1 MVWLLA
7 LAFAANI
14 EASPDDA
21 RLHAPSIVAARRA
34 SLASALLA
42 NESRRVRSPHAR
54 VTKLLADGVRRSKT
68 FADLVTRVHDTD
80 VIVYVEQTY
89 GLPTDMAGRLLLQTV
104 AGGQRYLRV
113 QVRATLNGDQTIAVI
128 AHELQHA
135 LEVADDRAVTDDAGL
150 TTLYRRIGHASY
162 GSRGF
167 DTDAAQTT
175 GRQVRDELIS

>member
-14 EASPDDA
+14 EAAPDA
-21 RLHAPSIVAARRA
+21 PGMHSPSIGAAQRA

-42 NESRRVRSPHAR
+42 NESRRVRSPNGR
-54 VTKLLADGVRRSKT
+54 ITKLLADGVRRSKT
-68 FADLVTRVHDTD
+68 FADLVTRIHETD
-80 VIVYVEQTY
+80 VIVYVEQTF
-89 GLPTDMAGRLLLQTV
+89 GLASDMTGRLLLQTV

-135 LEVADDRAVTDDAGL
+135 LEVAHDRLVTNDAGL
-150 TTLYRRIGHASY
+150 TALYRRIGHVSY
-162 GSRGF
+162 GSIGF

-175 GRQVRDELIS
+175 GRVVRDELIS

>member
-14 EASPDDA
+14 EASPDA
-21 RLHAPSIVAARRA
+21 ANLNSPSIAAAQRA

-42 NESRRVRSPHAR
+42 NESRRVRSPNAR
-54 VTKLLADGVRRSKT
+54 ITKLLADGVRRSKT
-68 FADLVTRVHDTD
+68 FAEIVTRVHDTD
-80 VIVYVEQTY
+80 VIVYVEPSY
-89 GLPTDMAGRLLLQTV
+89 GLPTDVTGRLLLQTV

-113 QVRATLNGDQTIAVI
+113 QVRATLNADQTIAVI

-135 LEVADDRAVTDDAGL
+135 LEVAHDRLVTDDAGL
-150 TTLYRRIGHASY
+150 TALYRRIGHVSY
-162 GSRGF
+162 GSIGF

-175 GRQVRDELIS
+175 GRVVRDELIS